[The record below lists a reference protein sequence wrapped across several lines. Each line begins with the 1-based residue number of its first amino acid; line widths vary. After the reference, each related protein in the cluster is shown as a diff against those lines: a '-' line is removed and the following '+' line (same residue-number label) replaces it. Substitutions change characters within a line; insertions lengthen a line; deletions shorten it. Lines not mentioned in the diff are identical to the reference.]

1 MTDEFVLA
9 DLHLFGKSLF
19 IEKEQKKKHD
29 WIKINLTYPKIQKL
43 DYIL

>member
-19 IEKEQKKKHD
+19 IEKERKKND
-29 WIKINLTYPKIQKL
+29 WIKISLTYLKIQKL
-43 DYIL
+43 DYVP